1 MNQKMNRNT
10 ENKKESGKTIL
21 EAFAVI
27 TAVTLLFSV
36 LTESVLAKEIKKVEV
51 IPTSYNVT
59 PISTKESSVPDGYT
73 KANYT
78 VVADPLVNNKPTS
91 KDMTMEEAAEIGAQ
105 RLWEIWGV
113 DLDGATIYMS
123 YEPAREDYPRASWAG
138 DVRFGERK
146 KPSESNPGTYG
157 YYFSMDAVTG
167 EAFISGLGRT
177 LAKKVSLDLDSN
189 LAKHPEEYEKLA
201 REFAEKYNFVGGE
214 VQSSEYNS
222 QGYEGNDPSITI
234 YVTGVNGETAA
245 LSFSRY
251 DKVFTGLIYPKCF
264 AINEIA
270 TEKMLEELEQ
280 KIDQERKNNSES
292 KSESAELIAIS

>member
-1 MNQKMNRNT
+1 MNQKMKQNT
-10 ENKKESGKTIL
+10 ENKNESGKIIL

-51 IPTSYNVT
+51 VPTSYNVT
-59 PISTKESSVPDGYT
+59 PISTKENSIPDGYT

-105 RLWEIWGV
+105 RLWEIWGI

-123 YEPAREDYPRASWAG
+123 YEPVREDSPRATWSG
-138 DVRFGERK
+138 DVRFGPRTPE
-146 KPSESNPGTYG
+146 TDG
-157 YYFSMDAVTG
+157 YYVTVDAVTG
-167 EAFISGLGRT
+167 ESFIASMGRT
-177 LAKKVSLDLDSN
+177 ISENVPLGLDVALDKN
-189 LAKHPEEYEKLA
+189 PEEYEKLA
-201 REFAEKYNFVGGE
+201 WDLAEKLNFVDGK
-214 VQSSEYNS
+214 VASSEYNS
-222 QGYEGNDPSITI
+222 QGYSGNDPDITI
-234 YVTGVNGETAA
+234 YVTGVNGGTAV
-245 LSFSRY
+245 LTFSRY
-251 DKVFTGLIYPKCF
+251 DKEFTGLIYPKCF

-280 KIDQERKNNSES
+280 KIEQERKNNSDS

>member
-51 IPTSYNVT
+51 VPTSYNVT
-59 PISTKESSVPDGYT
+59 PISTKENSIPDGYT

-123 YEPAREDYPRASWAG
+123 YEPVREDSPRATWSG
-138 DVRFGERK
+138 DVRFGPRT
-146 KPSESNPGTYG
+146 PGTDG
-157 YYFSMDAVTG
+157 YYVTIDAVTG
-167 EAFISGLGRT
+167 EAFIASKSRT
-177 LAKKVSLDLDSN
+177 ISENVSLGLDATLGKN
-189 LAKHPEEYEKLA
+189 PEEYEKLA
-201 REFAEKYNFVGGE
+201 WDLAEKLNFVDGK
-214 VQSSEYNS
+214 VASSEYNS
-222 QGYEGNDPSITI
+222 QGYSGNDPDITI
-234 YVTGVNGETAA
+234 YVTGVNGGTAV
-245 LSFSRY
+245 LTFSRY
-251 DKVFTGLIYPKCF
+251 DKEFTGLIYPKCF

>member
-27 TAVTLLFSV
+27 TAVTLLFSA

-59 PISTKESSVPDGYT
+59 PISTKENSVPDGYT

-123 YEPAREDYPRASWAG
+123 YEPVREDYPRAAWSG
-138 DVRFGERK
+138 DVRFGPRV
-146 KPSESNPGTYG
+146 PGTDG
-157 YYFSMDAVTG
+157 YYVTIDAVTG
-167 EAFISGLGRT
+167 EPCSAVKSRTLTENVPLGRDS
-177 LAKKVSLDLDSN
+177 SLDKN
-189 LAKHPEEYEKLA
+189 PEEYEKLA
-201 REFAEKYNFVGGE
+201 RELAEKLNFVDGE
-214 VQSSEYNS
+214 VASAEYNS
-222 QGYEGNDPSITI
+222 QGYAGNDPDITI
-234 YVTGVNGETAA
+234 YVTGVNGGTAA
-245 LSFSRY
+245 LTFSRY
-251 DKVFTGLIYPKCF
+251 DKAFLGLIYPKEF
-264 AINEIA
+264 AMGELML
-270 TEKMLEELEQ
+270 EKMLADIEKGIQNDKEGV
-280 KIDQERKNNSES
+280 SETA
-292 KSESAELIAIS
+292 SESAPVEVITIS

>member
-10 ENKKESGKTIL
+10 ENKNESGKIIL
-21 EAFAVI
+21 EAFAAI

-51 IPTSYNVT
+51 VPTSYNVT
-59 PISTKESSVPDGYT
+59 SISTKENSVPDGYT

-123 YEPAREDYPRASWAG
+123 YEPVREDYPRATWSG
-138 DVRFGERK
+138 DVRFGPRTPE
-146 KPSESNPGTYG
+146 TDG
-157 YYFSMDAVTG
+157 YYVTVDAVTG
-167 EAFISGLGRT
+167 ESFIASMSRTISENVPLGLD
-177 LAKKVSLDLDSN
+177 AALDKN
-189 LAKHPEEYEKLA
+189 PEEYEKLA
-201 REFAEKYNFVGGE
+201 WDLAEKHNFVDGK
-214 VQSSEYNS
+214 VASSKYNS
-222 QGYEGNDPSITI
+222 QGYAGNDPQITI
-234 YVTGVNGETAA
+234 YVTGVNGGTAS

-251 DKVFTGLIYPKCF
+251 DKTFTGLIYPKCF
-264 AINEIA
+264 AISEMAMEKLLSDIEKGIQNDKEGVSE
-270 TEKMLEELEQ
+270 TE
-280 KIDQERKNNSES
+280 SA
-292 KSESAELIAIS
+292 SAELIAIS

>member
-59 PISTKESSVPDGYT
+59 PISTKENSVPDGYT

-105 RLWEIWGV
+105 RLWEIWGI

-123 YEPAREDYPRASWAG
+123 YEPVREDSPRATWSG
-138 DVRFGERK
+138 DVRFGPRTPE
-146 KPSESNPGTYG
+146 TDG
-157 YYFSMDAVTG
+157 YYVTVDAVTG
-167 EAFISGLGRT
+167 ESFIASMGRT
-177 LAKKVSLDLDSN
+177 ISENVPLGLDVALDKN
-189 LAKHPEEYEKLA
+189 PEEYEKLA
-201 REFAEKYNFVGGE
+201 WDLAEKLNFVDGK
-214 VQSSEYNS
+214 VASSEYNS
-222 QGYEGNDPSITI
+222 QGYSGNDPDITI
-234 YVTGVNGETAA
+234 YVTGVNGGTAV
-245 LSFSRY
+245 LTFSRY
-251 DKVFTGLIYPKCF
+251 DKEFTGLIYPKCF

>member
-51 IPTSYNVT
+51 VPTSYNVT
-59 PISTKESSVPDGYT
+59 PISTKENSVPDGYT

-123 YEPAREDYPRASWAG
+123 YEPVREDSPRATWSG
-138 DVRFGERK
+138 DVRFGPRTPE
-146 KPSESNPGTYG
+146 TDG
-157 YYFSMDAVTG
+157 YYVTIDAITG
-167 EAFISGLGRT
+167 EPFIASKSRTISENVPLGLD
-177 LAKKVSLDLDSN
+177 AALDKN
-189 LAKHPEEYEKLA
+189 PEEYEKLA
-201 REFAEKYNFVGGE
+201 WDLAEKHNFVDGK
-214 VQSSEYNS
+214 VASSEYNS
-222 QGYEGNDPSITI
+222 QGYSGNDPSITI
-234 YVTGVNGETAA
+234 YVTGVNGGTAV

-280 KIDQERKNNSES
+280 KIEQERKNNSDS